1 MRAKIA
7 EYIIRLV
14 ALFPLRISQALGTLI
29 GNIAFTLPNSLKQ
42 PLKINIDLCYPD
54 LSPTK
59 RAQLYRNSFVEMSRA
74 TLETGALWTW
84 NQANILNLVKTISG
98 KELLESAFGR
108 GKGVILAL
116 PHLGA
121 WELMGLYCSSH
132 YPMTSLYRPLRLNK
146 LNPFVKNA
154 RQRFGATLVPT
165 NATGIR
171 KLYKALER
179 NELVAMLPDQDPG
192 REGSIFAPF
201 FGIQASTMTLLPKL
215 LQKTGA
221 ALIFGYAERLPHGAG
236 YHIHFLPAD
245 STQWTHDLIET
256 TTLINH
262 GVETCIRQQPSQY
275 QWAYKRFKTRPDGEP
290 RLYP

>member
-7 EYIIRLV
+7 EYIIRFV
-14 ALFPLRISQALGTLI
+14 ALFPLCVSHALGTLI
-29 GNIAFTLPNSLKQ
+29 GYIALILPNSLKH

-54 LSPTK
+54 VSPTK
-59 RAQLYRNSFVEMSRA
+59 RTQLYRSSFIEMSRA

-84 NQANILNLVKTISG
+84 DQDKILKLVKTISG
-98 KELLESAFGR
+98 KELLESAFKK

-121 WELMGLYCSSH
+121 WEIMGLYCSSH
-132 YPMTSLYRPLRLNK
+132 YPMTSLYRPLRLKK
-146 LNPFVKNA
+146 LNPFIKSA

-192 REGSIFAPF
+192 REGSVFAPF

-221 ALIFGYAERLPHGAG
+221 TLVFGYAERLPHGNG

-245 STQWTHDLIET
+245 ITQWDRNLIDT
-256 TTLINH
+256 ATQLNH
-262 GVETCIRQQPSQY
+262 GVENCVRQLPTQY
-275 QWAYKRFKTRPDGEP
+275 QWAYKRFKTRPEGEP